1 MILGRAEAYAPAAEF
16 FASSR
21 KRYSDPYVAGYNQLL
36 MLIKGKSYPE
46 AIQLFHELTSPQ
58 GYQRAELYNLISEA
72 YLKTDRVQDAYD
84 ALRTATRLEP
94 ESEDNYVDLASV
106 CLEYEDYPLGKEILD
121 VGIHYIPELLSSIY
135 PAWRHFRDARLASGR

>member
-1 MILGRAEAYAPAAEF
+1 LILGRAEAYAPAAGF

-21 KRYSDPYVAGYNQLL
+21 KRYSDPYLAGYNQLL
-36 MLIKGKSYPE
+36 MLIRGKSYPD
-46 AIQLFHELTSPQ
+46 AVQLFHELIAQ

-94 ESEDNYVDLASV
+94 EAEDNYVDLASV
-106 CLEYEDYPLGKEILD
+106 CLEYEDYPLARKFWTSAFTTFR
-121 VGIHYIPELLSSIY
+121 IPIVCTSSGASLS
-135 PAWRHFRDARLASGR
+135 

>member
-1 MILGRAEAYAPAAEF
+1 
-16 FASSR
+16 
-21 KRYSDPYVAGYNQLL
+21 
-36 MLIKGKSYPE
+36 MLIKGKSYPD
-46 AIQLFHELTSPQ
+46 AIQLFHELVAD

-94 ESEDNYVDLASV
+94 QSEDNYVDLASV

-121 VGIHYIPELLSSIY
+121 VGIHYIPNSYRLYIQRGVTFVMRGSLADAETGLSRPP
-135 PAWRHFRDARLASGR
+135 PASLPTNLSLISPWAGCGCRARKPTKR